1 MEVKLEKMRWGVL
14 GTGKIATRFA
24 EAINNIPEQA
34 ELVAVGSRKKETGD
48 AFGDKFN
55 IPRRYIDYEDVAADP
70 EIDIMYI
77 GTPGVFHLRDV
88 TMSLNHGKHVLC
100 EKAFSINAKEA
111 QAMVDLAREKK
122 LFLME
127 AMWTRFFPIHVQIR
141 EMINQKA
148 IGKVNGITINFLA
161 KPPFDLKNRFYDL
174 NLGAGVLLDTAS
186 YGISWASSLFGE
198 PEAVT
203 GLASFGESGAD
214 YQTSLVLRYS
224 GNQLVCLMS
233 SQISY
238 DDKDAVLFGSDGKI
252 VIHSPWYK
260 PTEMTLHVA
269 GKEPELISMPLNGY
283 NGYEYEAMEVMNCI
297 KAGKTESEIMPL
309 DETLSIMRTL
319 DTVREQWGYIY
330 PFES

>member
-1 MEVKLEKMRWGVL
+1 MSDRMKWAIL

-24 EAINNIPEQA
+24 EALNNIPEKA
-34 ELVAVGSRKKETGD
+34 ELLAVGSRKKETGD
-48 AFGDKFN
+48 VFGDKFN
-55 IPRRYIDYEDVAADP
+55 IPRRYTNYEDVAADP
-70 EIDIMYI
+70 DVDIMYI
-77 GTPGVFHLRDV
+77 GTPGVYHLRDV

-100 EKAFSINAKEA
+100 EKAFAINAK
-111 QAMVDLAREKK
+111 QAKAMIDLAREKK

-127 AMWTRFFPIHVQIR
+127 AMWTRFFPIHVRIR
-141 EMINQKA
+141 ELLKEGA
-148 IGKVNGITINFLA
+148 IGTPNGITINFLA
-161 KPPFDLKNRFYDL
+161 KPPYDLSNRWFDL

-214 YQTSLVLRYS
+214 YQTSMVMRYS

-238 DDKDAVLFGSDGKI
+238 DDKDAVLFGSTGKI
-252 VIHSPWYK
+252 VVHSPWYK
-260 PTEMTLHVA
+260 PLKMTLYQE
-269 GKEPELISMPLNGY
+269 GKEPELISLLLDGY

-297 KAGKTESEIMPL
+297 KAGKTESGIMPL
-309 DETLSIMRTL
+309 DETLSIMKTM
-319 DTVREQWGYIY
+319 DTVREQWGYKF
-330 PFES
+330 PFED

>member
-1 MEVKLEKMRWGVL
+1 MKWAIL

-24 EAINNIPEQA
+24 EALNNIPEKA
-34 ELVAVGSRKKETGD
+34 ELLAVGSRKKETGD
-48 AFGDKFN
+48 VFGDKFN
-55 IPRRYIDYEDVAADP
+55 IPRRYTNYEDVAADP
-70 EIDIMYI
+70 DVDIMYI
-77 GTPGVFHLRDV
+77 GTPGVYHLRDV

-100 EKAFSINAKEA
+100 EKAFSINAK
-111 QAMVDLAREKK
+111 QAKAMIDLAREKK

-127 AMWTRFFPIHVQIR
+127 AMWTRFFPIHVRIR
-141 EMINQKA
+141 ELLKEGA
-148 IGKVNGITINFLA
+148 IGTPNGITINFLA
-161 KPPFDLKNRFYDL
+161 KPPYDLSNRWFDL

-214 YQTSLVLRYS
+214 YQTSMVMRYS

-238 DDKDAVLFGSDGKI
+238 DDKDAVLFGSTGKI
-252 VIHSPWYK
+252 VVHSPWYK
-260 PTEMTLHVA
+260 PLKMTLYQE
-269 GKEPELISMPLNGY
+269 GKEPELISLLLDGY

-297 KAGKTESEIMPL
+297 KAGKTESGIMPL
-309 DETLSIMRTL
+309 DETLSIMKTM
-319 DTVREQWGYIY
+319 DTVREQWGYKF
-330 PFES
+330 PFED

>member
-1 MEVKLEKMRWGVL
+1 MSDQMKWAIL

-24 EAINNIPEQA
+24 EALNNIPEKV
-34 ELVAVGSRKKETGD
+34 ELLAVGSRKKETGD

-55 IPRRYIDYEDVAADP
+55 IPRRYTNYEDVAADP
-70 EIDIMYI
+70 DVDIIYI
-77 GTPGVFHLRDV
+77 GTPGVYHLRDV

-100 EKAFSINAKEA
+100 EKAFSINAKQA
-111 QAMVDLAREKK
+111 QEMVDLAREKK

-127 AMWTRFFPIHVQIR
+127 AMWTRFFPIHVRIR
-141 EMINQKA
+141 ELLKEGA
-148 IGKVNGITINFLA
+148 IGTPNGITINFLA
-161 KPPFDLKNRFYDL
+161 KPPYDLNNRWFDL

-214 YQTSLVLRYS
+214 YQTSMVMRYS

-238 DDKDAVLFGSDGKI
+238 DDKDAVLFGSTGKI
-252 VIHSPWYK
+252 MVHSPWYK
-260 PTEMTLHVA
+260 PLTMTLHVE
-269 GKEPELISMPLNGY
+269 GKEPELIDMPLDGY
-283 NGYEYEAMEVMNCI
+283 NGYEFEAMEVMNCI
-297 KAGKTESEIMPL
+297 KAGKTESDIMPL
-309 DETLSIMRTL
+309 DETVSIMKTM
-319 DTVREQWGYIY
+319 DTVREQWGYKF
-330 PFES
+330 PFEK